1 MPITKNIYTATAF
14 NDRIIHNDVVVRY
27 ARNWKDGKKATLTYL
42 FYIIIYL
49 KKCKT
54 YLKLKPG
61 IGSSSI
67 STGHQE

>member
-1 MPITKNIYTATAF
+1 MQETEKMVKKLQSNI
-14 NDRIIHNDVVVRY
+14 
-27 ARNWKDGKKATLTYL
+27 